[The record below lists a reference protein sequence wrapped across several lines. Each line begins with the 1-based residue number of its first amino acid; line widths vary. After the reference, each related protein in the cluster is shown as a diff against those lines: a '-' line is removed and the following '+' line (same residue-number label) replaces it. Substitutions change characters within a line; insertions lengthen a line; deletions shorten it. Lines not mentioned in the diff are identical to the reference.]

1 VVLKIQE
8 IQEDGDSFG
17 QLVLLLKVM
26 KDPQKMLIKL
36 KHRLLMML
44 PLPLKFNML
53 LKQTTSMLSLQ
64 NMLML
69 HKNLPNIN

>member
-1 VVLKIQE
+1 MVLKIQE

-36 KHRLLMML
+36 KHRLLMMP

-53 LKQTTSMLSLQ
+53 LKKITSMLSLQ

-69 HKNLPNIN
+69 HKNPLNIN

>member
-1 VVLKIQE
+1 MVLKIQE

-36 KHRLLMML
+36 KHRLLMMP

-53 LKQTTSMLSLQ
+53 LKKITSMLSLQ

-69 HKNLPNIN
+69 HKNQLNIN